1 MMTNRLQ
8 AARVAGCAARAP
20 DLSTVRVEKAGR
32 WSYWVGDRMLGLR
45 PHEVFV
51 FGSNRAGRHG
61 RGAAVDAVRRY
72 GARYGVGEGLV
83 GQSYALPTKGERLEV
98 LTLGQIGVH
107 VGRFLALAAERRDLR
122 FYVTEVGCGLAGY
135 SPADVAPLFEAAP
148 ENVVLP
154 ARFVDALMEPMDALL
169 YAGGWSG

>member
-1 MMTNRLQ
+1 MTIRLE
-8 AARVAGCAARAP
+8 AARVADCKARGV
-20 DLSTVRVEKAGR
+20 DLSPWVVGKAGR
-32 WSYWVGDRMLGLR
+32 WHYWSGDRLTGLR
-45 PHEVFV
+45 PNEVFV

-98 LTLGQIGVH
+98 LSLAQVGVH
-107 VGRFLALAAERRDLR
+107 VGRFLAFAARRSDLR

-135 SPADVAPLFEAAP
+135 APEDVAPLFEATP
-148 ENVVLP
+148 SNVVLP
-154 ARFVDALMEPMDALL
+154 AAFVDALMAPMDGLL
-169 YAGGWSG
+169 RPAAAV